1 MFKGKKKSNNKKKIK
16 LQGQTLFHTLFLYIC
31 VQNKVK

>member
-16 LQGQTLFHTLFLYIC
+16 LQGQTLFHTLLYIC